1 MNELLH
7 RLASFPGWPIVPI
20 GVLIATWVSVCFVL
34 SMTDAGLARRRFGR
48 GLHRFMGIPDAEL
61 DREIETALHSSKFL
75 AAALVPALG
84 VTALLMAALALG
96 AWSRDAEASIPQRQ
110 AILLGGL
117 VVIGFSIPA
126 FANWSLGKL
135 LTRSLDRTF
144 SRRMA
149 N

>member
-1 MNELLH
+1 MADCPDRRADRNVGE
-7 RLASFPGWPIVPI
+7 RL
-20 GVLIATWVSVCFVL
+20 
-34 SMTDAGLARRRFGR
+34 RRAEHDGR
-48 GLHRFMGIPDAEL
+48 GSRQAQVRTRPAPVHGVPDAEL

-149 N
+149 S